1 MKSISGI
8 LHQSAVQRFLEAL
21 HWVGALHCRAFFWVS
36 HGIHDLIPLRV
47 RTIIPFVEA
56 SNSCASLTMI
66 KPRARYKKV

>member
-47 RTIIPFVEA
+47 RTI
-56 SNSCASLTMI
+56 NHTMLMQLTAKMCGS
-66 KPRARYKKV
+66 